1 MLSERFGKIDLAAA
15 ADEVRPYLRDA
26 RELAL
31 WSEAFFKELIPRLTA
46 SAGQNRARQQN

>member
-1 MLSERFGKIDLAAA
+1 MLSERFGKVDLAAA

-31 WSEAFFKELIPRLTA
+31 WSEVFFKELVPRVTG
-46 SAGQNRARQQN
+46 SAT